1 MQTRRIEESTTC
13 ICQSI
18 HLCSYALEL
27 IQRYNINSMLIF
39 TLLNMMHFQVFYS
52 HRRPQHTYQSLQLV
66 VDTLQSSEPPTG
78 LTPSQISSTLYISRL
93 TLARLLCLYPSSTT
107 ADKKDLALNAL
118 NDKWKVDKSQLLSL
132 AKVCIYETMIRPL
145 IHSIDRL
152 VQVSPWKT

>member
-1 MQTRRIEESTTC
+1 
-13 ICQSI
+13 
-18 HLCSYALEL
+18 
-27 IQRYNINSMLIF
+27 
-39 TLLNMMHFQVFYS
+39 MMHFQVFYS
-52 HRRPQHTYQSLQLV
+52 HRRPQHTFQSLQLV

-93 TLARLLCLYPSSTT
+93 ALARLLCLYPSSSTT
-107 ADKKDLALNAL
+107 DKKDLAFNAL

-152 VQVSPWKT
+152 VQVSPWKI